1 MYMKHCCLS
10 CGFTFHYLLCP
21 FLFFLFFF
29 FSFLFF
35 FFFFFI
41 GHLLLDLAHPAQ
53 NCEQTLNRTHRH
65 SPERHC
71 AGSLRPSPLQVPQS
85 LGWERLAMPST
96 KQSAP
101 VGRSSTSQ
109 YFRCLGKRLFP
120 EDRSGGLVGL
130 GPSESKLKRSLPV
143 RRICSSSFL
152 WRFMS
157 ERTLSRRASRFWLRA
172 ELPGVRLLSISESF
186 GVIGSSS
193 KSNSVGMCGLG

>member
-1 MYMKHCCLS
+1 MLGLS
-10 CGFTFHYLLCP
+10 CSLSSEKIIP
-21 FLFFLFFF
+21 
-29 FSFLFF
+29 
-35 FFFFFI
+35 
-41 GHLLLDLAHPAQ
+41 HLLLDSAQPAQ

-65 SPERHC
+65 SPDRHC
-71 AGSLRPSPLQVPQS
+71 TGKLRPSRLQVPQG

-101 VGRSSTSQ
+101 IGRSNSSQ

-152 WRFMS
+152 CRFMS

-172 ELPGVRLLSISESF
+172 ELPKTVENVTALRCEHPKCPHLEILLNTPF
-186 GVIGSSS
+186 L
-193 KSNSVGMCGLG
+193 GLRGHRGANV